1 MIGHSRWYLR
11 NVLMDATLHE
21 PHALCGLQYLPPFI
35 TVKAPQLHRTV
46 SSTRG
51 QIDIFL
57 VQGDRGFGM
66 EYDRSHVCVMA
77 SKSVKEVAI
86 RNRPELAKPTQ
97 TSCGQHFGIG
107 TKVTV
112 GDRPIIPNLTTEI
125 IQRSERFVQLL
136 HLGGSSCLRNLFMKT
151 GLF

>member
-1 MIGHSRWYLR
+1 MPHYMGHTHCVASNICHR
-11 NVLMDATLHE
+11 
-21 PHALCGLQYLPPFI
+21 FI

-51 QIDIFL
+51 QTDVFL
-57 VQGDRGFGM
+57 VQGDHGFGM
-66 EYDRSHVCVMA
+66 EYDPSHVCVMA
-77 SKSVKEVAI
+77 SKSVKEVSI
-86 RNRPELAKPTQ
+86 RNRPELAKPTP

-112 GDRPIIPNLTTEI
+112 GNRPIIPNLTAEI

-136 HLGGSSCLRNLFMKT
+136 HLGGSSCVRNLFMKM